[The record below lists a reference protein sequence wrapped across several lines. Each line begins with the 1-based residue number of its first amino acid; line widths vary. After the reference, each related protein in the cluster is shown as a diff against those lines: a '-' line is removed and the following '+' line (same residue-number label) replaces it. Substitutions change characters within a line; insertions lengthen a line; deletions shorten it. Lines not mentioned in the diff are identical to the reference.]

1 MVSELLGG
9 APDLVLECAGV
20 PKTIDQSVELVLAL
34 ALAELSACF
43 AELVASP
50 TDMKV
55 LVDPNL

>member
-1 MVSELLGG
+1 MLQRAKAAGAGPLMVVDYHESRR
-9 APDLVLECAGV
+9 
-20 PKTIDQSVELVLAL
+20 AL